1 MQTEPIITCIDNYSC
16 SRYPVTSVL
25 PPTLVN
31 ILISDMRIITGTAKG
46 HRIKFPKGTS
56 TRPATDLVRGAIF
69 SIVENIADSWAHV
82 LDLFSG
88 SGALGIEA
96 LSRGAGW
103 VDFVEKEPRC
113 CGIIRENLEKTRLSD
128 RAHVYCCNVY
138 KALSFLDKEYDVILM
153 DPPYADASIGDFI
166 TQLANS
172 MLIGNK
178 STVVVTHSPHFIL
191 QPHYAGLYMIKEQR
205 HGDSC
210 ISIYQKEAVS

>member
-1 MQTEPIITCIDNYSC
+1 
-16 SRYPVTSVL
+16 
-25 PPTLVN
+25 
-31 ILISDMRIITGTAKG
+31 MRIITGTAKG
-46 HRIKFPKGTS
+46 HRLKFPKGTS

-69 SIVENIADSWAHV
+69 SILENIAAGWAQV

-113 CGIIRENLEKTRLSD
+113 CGIIRENLEKTGLSD
-128 RAHVYCCNVY
+128 RAHVYCSDVN

-153 DPPYADASIGDFI
+153 DPPYANTSIGDFI

-172 MLIGNK
+172 ILIGNE
-178 STVVVTHSPHFIL
+178 STVVVTHSPRLVL
-191 QPHYAGLYMIKEQR
+191 QPRYACLNMIKEHR

-210 ISIYQKEAVS
+210 ISIYQKEVIP